1 MPPFNFGEIKI
12 AVDGDTSQARPVP
25 ETPFRVLLLGNF
37 SGSGSKKPLSS
48 RKPVQVDRDNF
59 DHVLAAFHPELK
71 LRLDDEGRDED
82 LANLQFSDLDDF
94 HPDRLLERVAMF
106 RKLRDMRA
114 RLADPATFSDAAA
127 EFGLGGRAKPR
138 EAAPTSAPQ
147 PSPLA
152 LGNLLDDM
160 IEQTEA
166 RAQTRPPAES
176 DLQKFVRRV
185 TEPHLVSATD
195 PRQSEILALID
206 RALSA
211 QMRALLHVPEF
222 QALEAAWRAVFLMV
236 RRIDTDEMLKLYLVD
251 LSKDELTADLNS
263 SPDLRATFTYRLL
276 AGDAINSFGGE
287 PWAAIVGNY
296 NFGTT
301 RAHAELLGR
310 LAKIARAAGA
320 PFLAAASPALL
331 GCKSFSATPHA
342 RDWTAPADG
351 DSASAWT
358 ALRSLPEAS
367 AVGLAIPRFLLRLP
381 YGKQTD
387 PIESFSL
394 EEMPGDPEHNEAE
407 HEDYL
412 WGNPA
417 FVCALLLAQSF
428 SESGWD
434 LRPGQRAELDRL
446 PAHIYQHDG
455 VSEVKPCAEALMTV
469 DTADRI
475 MESGLMPLA
484 SMKGQDE
491 VRLLRFQSIAQPPS
505 ALAARWTR

>member
-1 MPPFNFGEIKI
+1 MPPFNFGEIKL
-12 AVDGDTSQARPVP
+12 AVDGDTSQARPLP
-25 ETPFRVLLLGNF
+25 ETPFRILLLGDF
-37 SGSGSKKPLSS
+37 SSSRTKKPLPS
-48 RKPVQVDRDNF
+48 RKPVEVDRDNF
-59 DHVLAAFHPELK
+59 DEVLAAFQPELK
-71 LRLDDEGRDED
+71 LNLGDEEPATVR
-82 LANLQFSDLDDF
+82 FSDLDDF

-106 RKLRDMRA
+106 RKLREMRA
-114 RLADPATFSDAAA
+114 RLADPATFADAAA
-127 EFGLGGRAKPR
+127 EFGLRGGASKPH
-138 EAAPTSAPQ
+138 EAPPAATPQ

-152 LGNLLDDM
+152 LGSLLDDM

-185 TEPHLVSATD
+185 TEPNRISAAD
-195 PRQSEILALID
+195 PQQSEILGLVD

-222 QALEAAWRAVFLMV
+222 QALEAAWRAIFMLV

-251 LSKDELTADLNS
+251 LSEDELAADLNS
-263 SPDLRATFTYRLL
+263 TPNLRSTFTCQLL

-287 PWAAIVGNY
+287 PWALIVGNY
-296 NFGTT
+296 AFSAT
-301 RAHAELLGR
+301 RGDAESLGR
-310 LAKIARAAGA
+310 LARIAHAAGA

-331 GCKSFSATPHA
+331 GCKSFSATPNAH
-342 RDWTAPADG
+342 DWNAP
-351 DSASAWT
+351 SNSENASAWT
-358 ALRSLPEAS
+358 ALRALPEAN

-381 YGKQTD
+381 YGKETD
-387 PIESFSL
+387 PIESFPF
-394 EEMPGDPEHNEAE
+394 EEMPGEPA

-434 LRPGQRAELDRL
+434 LHPGQRAELDRL
-446 PAHIYQHDG
+446 PVHIYQHEG

-469 DTADRI
+469 DTADQI
-475 MESGLMPLA
+475 MERGLMPLA
-484 SMKGQDE
+484 SIKGKDE
-491 VRLLRFQSIAQPPS
+491 LRLIRFQSIAQPLR
-505 ALAARWTR
+505 ALAASWLR